1 MGFGAPAG
9 DAKDAESASIGDGA
23 VRVGV
28 VRTGIRAAG
37 LHALGG
43 FDTCAGLGRG
53 GVGVGVGAGTLRG
66 LQSCAVAV
74 GAGGVDGRRGA
85 KGAAFCVL
93 SGTFLAGCVGATVAV
108 VIA

>member
-1 MGFGAPAG
+1 M
-9 DAKDAESASIGDGA
+9 
-23 VRVGV
+23 
-28 VRTGIRAAG
+28 
-37 LHALGG
+37 
-43 FDTCAGLGRG
+43 
-53 GVGVGVGAGTLRG
+53 RG

-108 VIA
+108 VIAWPPATPKPVIALTSAEFASPA